1 MSSLLCAVAAVWL
14 AAGMH
19 LLREPCSALALAPAL
34 ALGVV
39 AAIVR
44 QRGPQLAAEIVLGAA
59 VALALVM
66 LFFFPPPELPF
77 ARLAGYRA
85 FAVMGLVLAAAYL
98 CLHLRASLR
107 RARFLL
113 LVACFVVL
121 AMAVAPSWT
130 WALEALELMIAA
142 LLLGQLGGVA
152 PELAALLL
160 LFAAPLG
167 APSGVPAAA
176 VLALWSGLLYVDRAA
191 RWPSVG
197 APIAAAVLCA
207 AGLLFRGSLCD
218 VPALGVGLFCA
229 GAAVLATRCTARA
242 FPPHGAS

>member
-1 MSSLLCAVAAVWL
+1 MSALLCAVAAVWL
-14 AAGMH
+14 GAAVH
-19 LLREPCSALALAPAL
+19 LFREPCSALALAPAVVI
-34 ALGVV
+34 GIV

-44 QRGPQLAAEIVLGAA
+44 QRGTRVSTEILLGAA
-59 VALALVM
+59 LAGALLM
-66 LFFFPPPELPF
+66 HFLFPPPELPF

-85 FAVMGLVLAAAYL
+85 FAVMGLVLASAYL

-121 AMAVAPSWT
+121 AMAAAPSWS
-130 WALEALELMIAA
+130 WVLEAVELMVAA

-152 PELAALLL
+152 GELAAVLL

-167 APSGVPAAA
+167 APSAVAAGA
-176 VLALWSGLLYVDRAA
+176 VLALWSALLYVDRDAE
-191 RWPSVG
+191 WPT
-197 APIAAAVLCA
+197 IAAPAAGVVVCA

-218 VPALGVGLFCA
+218 VPALGVGVFCA
-229 GAAVLATRCTARA
+229 AVALEAARA
-242 FPPHGAS
+242 PAPSPAA